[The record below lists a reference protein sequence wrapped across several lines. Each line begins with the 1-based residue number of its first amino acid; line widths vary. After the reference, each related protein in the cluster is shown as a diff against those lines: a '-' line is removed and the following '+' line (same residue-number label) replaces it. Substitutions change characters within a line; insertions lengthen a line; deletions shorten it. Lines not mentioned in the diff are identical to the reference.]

1 MRRIFLWGVLAA
13 IVSLPAAA
21 RGGGGSAG
29 GTHVPADQEAAITV
43 TDFEGRT
50 VSITPRPERIISLA
64 PISTRVIAQYGLLDK
79 VIGVDQKSFD
89 MDLLPKPL
97 SERGLSITNLGNAKS
112 VNEEA
117 VLRLRPDI
125 IITQYDKA
133 QADLLS
139 GRIGVPV
146 LCIQNRGG
154 VNMDY
159 ELFEILGKTLS
170 AETRSN
176 EIIEYMKAMV
186 TKTENIARNNQ
197 GANHPLV
204 YVATDS
210 SLLNTFPQDYTIQL
224 CGGRNAAAEITA
236 MNYWGG
242 AAVDAEFLIR
252 AKPDIMIVWIAF
264 TAPWKVEE
272 FRKSLAKPEY
282 ADIPAIK
289 NSRVYSFLSGDG
301 KDYFY
306 TMAAISETLHNF
318 YPGNYTRQM
327 LEEDIKAHLAL
338 FYPAVSYTEYKQIR
352 GKVTIDE

>member
-1 MRRIFLWGVLAA
+1 MRRVFLWGVLVA
-13 IVSLPAAA
+13 IVSLPAVAKGS
-21 RGGGGSAG
+21 RQGGSGNADKGAG
-29 GTHVPADQEAAITV
+29 ITV

-50 VSITPRPERIISLA
+50 VSVTARPERIISLA

-97 SERGLSITNLGNAKS
+97 SERGLGITNLGNAKS

-117 VLRLRPDI
+117 ILRLRPDI
-125 IITQYDKA
+125 IITQYDRA

-139 GRIGVPV
+139 NRIGVPV

-170 AETRSN
+170 AEARAG
-176 EIIEYMKAMV
+176 EIIGYMKAMV
-186 TKTENIARNNQ
+186 TKAENIARNNQ
-197 GANHPLV
+197 GANQTLI

-210 SLLNTFPQDYTIQL
+210 SLLNTFPQDYTIQV
-224 CGGRNAAAEITA
+224 CGGRNAAGEITA

-242 AAVDAEFLIR
+242 ATVDAEFLIR
-252 AKPDIMIVWIAF
+252 AKPAIIVVWIAF

-289 NSRVYSFLSGDG
+289 NKRVYSFLSGDG

-306 TMAAISETLHNF
+306 TMTAISETLHNL
-318 YPGNYTRQM
+318 YPDHYTGQM
-327 LEEDIKAHLAL
+327 LEDDLKAHLAL
-338 FYPAVSYTEYKQIR
+338 FYSAVSYTEYQQIR
-352 GKVTIDE
+352 GAVTVGE